1 MRYAEG
7 GIVMIDK
14 PTLIKLAKLY
24 NLRPWQQEKRYLQS
38 LILAALSEHPLVF
51 KGGTYLYFFHG
62 LDRFSEDLDFTSS
75 GSLPEALA
83 GDVSESLRLFGVQ
96 NSARVESDDMRGY
109 SFRIGARGPLY
120 TSPEETSYVYVEI
133 SRREHALTRPM
144 PLRLDY
150 SAYGV
155 PVKMLGGMALEEVAA
170 EKVRAIV
177 SRDKARD
184 LYDLAF
190 LVRGK
195 GVRFDRAMVEEKLA
209 YYGATF
215 DQGALA
221 DRLDAKEALWK
232 PELKPLIFG
241 DLMDYRGAVSAVLRW
256 AAGDA
261 P

>member
-1 MRYAEG
+1 
-7 GIVMIDK
+7 MIDK

-38 LILAALSEHPLVF
+38 LILAALSEHPLIF

-62 LDRFSEDLDFTSS
+62 LDRFSEDLDFTSN
-75 GSLPEALA
+75 GNLPEALA
-83 GDVSESLRLFGVQ
+83 GDVSESLRLYGVK
-96 NSARVESDDMRGY
+96 NSARVESDDGSGY
-109 SFRIGARGPLY
+109 SFRIGAEGPLY
-120 TSPEETSYVYVEI
+120 TSPKETSYVYVEI
-133 SRREHALTRPM
+133 SRRERPLAR
-144 PLRLDY
+144 PLPMRLDN

-170 EKVRAIV
+170 EKVRAIM

-195 GVRFDRAMVEEKLA
+195 GVRFDRGMVDAKLKH
-209 YYGATF
+209 YGMAF
-215 DQGALA
+215 EPGALA
-221 DRLDAKEALWK
+221 DRLGTKEALWK

-256 AAGDA
+256 AARDA

>member
-1 MRYAEG
+1 
-7 GIVMIDK
+7 MIDK

-83 GDVSESLRLFGVQ
+83 GDVSESLRLYGVK